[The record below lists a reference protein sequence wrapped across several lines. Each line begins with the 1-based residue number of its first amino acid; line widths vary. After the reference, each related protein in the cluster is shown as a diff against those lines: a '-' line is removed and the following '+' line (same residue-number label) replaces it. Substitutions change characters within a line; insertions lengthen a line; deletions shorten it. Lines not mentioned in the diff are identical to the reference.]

1 MWDPKT
7 GSVHETLDVI
17 WLRQMYYKPDP
28 DHIPINIAPTN
39 NAPIPPAKAEEGEEN
54 ADPIVEVEEGQE
66 DEPAEK
72 FDDKNDNDNN
82 NNQDNQTSKSR
93 SGCAIRIL
101 QQYCEDLGAA
111 TLSSTERAYYN

>member
-66 DEPAEK
+66 DEPAE
-72 FDDKNDNDNN
+72 
-82 NNQDNQTSKSR
+82 SR
-93 SGCAIRIL
+93 QPNLKVTFWLRHTNPATIL
-101 QQYCEDLGAA
+101 
-111 TLSSTERAYYN
+111 